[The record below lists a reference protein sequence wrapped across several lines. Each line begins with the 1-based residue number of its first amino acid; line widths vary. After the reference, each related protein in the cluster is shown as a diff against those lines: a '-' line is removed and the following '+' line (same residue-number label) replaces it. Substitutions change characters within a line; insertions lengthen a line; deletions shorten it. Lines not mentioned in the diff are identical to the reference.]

1 MARTGSR
8 GKGAKSSSGSSG
20 SSSSSSGSSSSSS
33 SGSSSGSS
41 SSGGGGSSG
50 SKGGQGSARTSR
62 SSPSPSNAGSTSG
75 SSSTTTGANVQ
86 SVAVQS
92 TPSYA
97 SAVSANPVTQ
107 GANRGVVTDVQNISE
122 TARSLSPTTN
132 ANPTTLGQQISASS
146 YNVQYS
152 NAPASQYPA
161 MVEKYG
167 VEIANK
173 LATQTYYSKEQTRA
187 MGLGTNVDNQF
198 LQNEN
203 RAITNAEKRQA
214 EFVDQNKFLANPQP
228 NAYSEIPDKIY
239 RSTNLYQQAGQDDN
253 PLSILEGNPFI
264 NPSHQYFEQ
273 LNEEFAPRPVYSAFT
288 TTAFI
293 GTHQNSPIAPNSEHD
308 TNQRKGVTD
317 YFSDVR
323 NHKYFPLLIAGV
335 VVVVIISILKGRRN

>member
-1 MARTGSR
+1 MARK
-8 GKGAKSSSGSSG
+8 GKTTAGAGKSSSS
-20 SSSSSSGSSSSSS
+20 SSSSSS
-33 SGSSSGSS
+33 SGSSSKGSS
-41 SSGGGGSSG
+41 SGSGGGGQ
-50 SKGGQGSARTSR
+50 GGARASR

-75 SSSTTTGANVQ
+75 SSSTTTGSNVQ

-97 SAVSANPVTQ
+97 SAVSFNPVTQ

-161 MVEKYG
+161 MVAKYG
-167 VEIANK
+167 VETANK

-214 EFVDQNKFLANPQP
+214 EFVDQNKFIANPQP

-239 RSTNLYQQAGQDDN
+239 TSTNLYQQAGQRDH

-288 TTAFI
+288 TSIAI
-293 GTHQNSPIAPNSEHD
+293 GTHQNSPISPNSELD
-308 TNQRKGVTD
+308 TNQRKGATD
-317 YFSDVR
+317 YLSDVR

-335 VVVVIISILKGRRN
+335 VVVVIISILKGRRS

>member
-8 GKGAKSSSGSSG
+8 GKGAKSSSTTSSSSS
-20 SSSSSSGSSSSSS
+20 SSSSSSGSSSS
-33 SGSSSGSS
+33 GSSSGS
-41 SSGGGGSSG
+41 GGGGQ
-50 SKGGQGSARTSR
+50 GGARASR
-62 SSPSPSNAGSTSG
+62 SSSSPSNAGSTSG
-75 SSSTTTGANVQ
+75 SSSTTTGSNVQ

-97 SAVSANPVTQ
+97 SAISANPVTQ

-132 ANPTTLGQQISASS
+132 ANPTTLGKQISASS

-161 MVEKYG
+161 MVAKYG

-253 PLSILEGNPFI
+253 PLSIMEGNPFI

-293 GTHQNSPIAPNSEHD
+293 GTHQNSPITANSELD

>member
-8 GKGAKSSSGSSG
+8 GKGAKSSSS
-20 SSSSSSGSSSSSS
+20 SSSSSS
-33 SGSSSGSS
+33 SGSSSKGSSSSGSSGSSSGGSS
-41 SSGGGGSSG
+41 SSGGGGQ
-50 SKGGQGSARTSR
+50 GGARSSR
-62 SSPSPSNAGSTSG
+62 SSPSSSNASSTSG

-97 SAVSANPVTQ
+97 TAISSNPVTQ

-132 ANPTTLGQQISASS
+132 ANPTTLGQQVSASS

-161 MVEKYG
+161 MVQKYG

-173 LATQTYYSKEQTRA
+173 LATQTYYTKQQTRA
-187 MGLGTNVDNQF
+187 MGLGTNVDNQY

-203 RAITNAEKRQA
+203 RAISNAEKRQA
-214 EFVDQNKFLANPQP
+214 EFVDQNKFIANPQP
-228 NAYSEIPDKIY
+228 NAISEKPDKIY
-239 RSTNLYQQAGQDDN
+239 TSTNLYQQAGQDSN

-273 LNEEFAPRPVYSAFT
+273 VNEEFAPRPVYSAFT
-288 TTAFI
+288 TTAYI

-317 YFSDVR
+317 YFTEIR
-323 NHKYFPLLIAGV
+323 NHKYFPLLVAGGIV
-335 VVVVIISILKGRRN
+335 IVIISILRGRRN